1 MANVS
6 SSNSQKALVP
16 KLRFPGFEGEWH
28 TVRLSDF
35 TDRITRKN
43 SQNESDLPLTI
54 SSKDGLVDQ
63 ISYFNKTVAS
73 KDMSGYY
80 LLLNGEFAYN
90 KSYSVGF
97 DFGSIKRLDRYPM
110 GALSTLYICFSVKN
124 YDSDF
129 IKTYFDSLKWYKE
142 IYMIAAEGARNHGL
156 LNVPTEDFFATRHT
170 LPTNLKEQKKIAAFM
185 KLLER
190 RIDAQ
195 RRLVEALKSYKRGAL
210 SKLFPKEGA
219 SVPEYRFAGFTGDWE
234 QRKVSEVMET
244 RRGLTF
250 KPSDIRE
257 NGIRVLRSSNID
269 EDRFVLK
276 NDDVF
281 VDKNAVNV
289 EYVKEND
296 ILITAA
302 NGSSR
307 LVGKH
312 AIICDIPVG
321 SAVHGGFMLL
331 GVAKEPYFINAS
343 MSSTWYKKFIDLF
356 VAGGNGTIGNL
367 NKNDLDNQY
376 IPIPSKSERKKVGN
390 FFRLLDNLIAFHRQ
404 EVSIAQKIKSGL
416 LQGLFI

>member
-1 MANVS
+1 
-6 SSNSQKALVP
+6 
-16 KLRFPGFEGEWH
+16 
-28 TVRLSDF
+28 
-35 TDRITRKN
+35 
-43 SQNESDLPLTI
+43 
-54 SSKDGLVDQ
+54 
-63 ISYFNKTVAS
+63 
-73 KDMSGYY
+73 
-80 LLLNGEFAYN
+80 
-90 KSYSVGF
+90 
-97 DFGSIKRLDRYPM
+97 M

>member
-1 MANVS
+1 
-6 SSNSQKALVP
+6 
-16 KLRFPGFEGEWH
+16 
-28 TVRLSDF
+28 
-35 TDRITRKN
+35 
-43 SQNESDLPLTI
+43 
-54 SSKDGLVDQ
+54 
-63 ISYFNKTVAS
+63 
-73 KDMSGYY
+73 MSGYY

-110 GALSTLYICFSVKN
+110 GVLSTLYICFSVKN

-219 SVPEYRFAGFTGDWE
+219 SVPEYRFAGFSGDWE
-234 QRKVSEVMET
+234 ERKVSEVMAT
-244 RRGLTF
+244 RRGLTY
-250 KPSDIRE
+250 KPSDIKE
-257 NGIRVLRSSNID
+257 NGVRVLRSSNID
-269 EDRFVLK
+269 GDKFVLK
-276 NDDVF
+276 DDDVF
-281 VDKNAVNV
+281 VDKKAVNV
-289 EYVKEND
+289 DYAKEND

-312 AIICDIPVG
+312 AIICEIPG
-321 SAVHGGFMLL
+321 DSAVHGGFMLL
-331 GVAKEPYFINAS
+331 GTANEPFFINAS
-343 MSSTWYKKFIDLF
+343 MSSPWYKKFIDLF

-376 IPIPSKSERKKVGN
+376 IPIPSNSEQKKVGY
-390 FFRLLDNLIAFHRQ
+390 FFRLLDNLITLHQQ

-416 LQGLFI
+416 LNGLFI

>member
-1 MANVS
+1 M
-6 SSNSQKALVP
+6 
-16 KLRFPGFEGEWH
+16 
-28 TVRLSDF
+28 
-35 TDRITRKN
+35 
-43 SQNESDLPLTI
+43 
-54 SSKDGLVDQ
+54 
-63 ISYFNKTVAS
+63 
-73 KDMSGYY
+73 
-80 LLLNGEFAYN
+80 
-90 KSYSVGF
+90 
-97 DFGSIKRLDRYPM
+97 
-110 GALSTLYICFSVKN
+110 
-124 YDSDF
+124 
-129 IKTYFDSLKWYKE
+129 
-142 IYMIAAEGARNHGL
+142 
-156 LNVPTEDFFATRHT
+156 
-170 LPTNLKEQKKIAAFM
+170 
-185 KLLER
+185 
-190 RIDAQ
+190 
-195 RRLVEALKSYKRGAL
+195 
-210 SKLFPKEGA
+210 
-219 SVPEYRFAGFTGDWE
+219 PEYRFAGFTGDWE